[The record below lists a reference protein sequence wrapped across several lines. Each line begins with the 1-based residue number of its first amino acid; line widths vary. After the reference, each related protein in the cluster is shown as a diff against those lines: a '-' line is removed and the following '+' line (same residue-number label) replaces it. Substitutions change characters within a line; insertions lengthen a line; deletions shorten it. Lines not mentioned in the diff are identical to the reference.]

1 MQPHI
6 ITGQYTSQVEIKLR
20 LKDGFYDRRNNDI
33 DEKLSRRGKLVANR
47 GNGKGGCAF
56 TTLQAARAVAV
67 WLKKLIRK
75 DIP

>member
-6 ITGQYTSQVEIKLR
+6 ITGQGTSRVETI
-20 LKDGFYDRRNNDI
+20 
-33 DEKLSRRGKLVANR
+33 LSRRGKLVANR